1 MLHNDES
8 FDRISPRMVGHADD
22 SAFEHLRQGHDAR
35 LDLGAV
41 NVKTAADN
49 HVFLAVH
56 DVNVAVFVDVSDIA
70 SVMPAV
76 AANFSSGLRQVVV
89 SGSDQRAAGYDFSGL
104 MRREDATGIVHDRQ
118 TNRRRQPPTDR
129 KSTRLNSSH

>member
-89 SGSDQRAAGYDFSGL
+89 SGSDQRRSEEHTSEL
-104 MRREDATGIVHDRQ
+104 QSLR
-118 TNRRRQPPTDR
+118 
-129 KSTRLNSSH
+129 